1 MSAHHA
7 KIDWERD
14 SAEFV
19 YDSYSRDHIWTFE
32 GGVQV
37 AASAAPSYLGSA
49 SLVDPEEAYVAALA
63 SCHML
68 TFLAI
73 AARKRI
79 VVDQYRDAAVGF
91 LEKNQDG
98 KLAVTRVVLNPKIVF
113 GTGPPA
119 GEELKK
125 LHSLAH
131 DNCFIANSVHTT
143 ISVESC

>member
-1 MSAHHA
+1 MSEHHA
-7 KIDWERD
+7 KIDWERG
-14 SAEFV
+14 SAEFT

-32 GGVQV
+32 GGVEV

-49 SLVDPEEAYVAALA
+49 RLVDPEQAYVAALA

-98 KLAVTRVVLNPKIVF
+98 KLAVTRVVLNPKIAF
-113 GTGPPA
+113 ANGPPPS
-119 GEELKK
+119 EELKK

-131 DNCFIANSVHTT
+131 DNCFIANSVHTAV
-143 ISVESC
+143 SVESC